1 MQNRN
6 WYIESFF
13 ETIKY
18 FIGGNLKIKRVHFV
32 KIKSQNI
39 NLNITIFSCLKLY
52 IKSFVNDNYNDTSP
66 LKILTMN
73 DNNNYFYINL
83 F

>member
-32 KIKSQNI
+32 EIKSQNI
-39 NLNITIFSCLKLY
+39 NF
-52 IKSFVNDNYNDTSP
+52 KSFVNDNYNDTSP